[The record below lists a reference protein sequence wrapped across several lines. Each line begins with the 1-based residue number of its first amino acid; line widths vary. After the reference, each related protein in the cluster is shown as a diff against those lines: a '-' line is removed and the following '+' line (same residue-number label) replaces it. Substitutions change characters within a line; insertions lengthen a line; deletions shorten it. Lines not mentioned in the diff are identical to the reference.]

1 MKIIEILPEL
11 DIGGVERHVIDL
23 TSELA
28 RRGHQIL
35 VVSAGGKMQKQ
46 LSPQVKM
53 CIRDSSSPI

>member
-35 VVSAGGKMQKQ
+35 VVRRGQNAETARPTGKTPP
-46 LSPQVKM
+46 PQ
-53 CIRDSSSPI
+53 RS